1 MIINSNFFNKQLSNK
16 DENFLL
22 KTSESKSKS
31 SLDKDFSIDISKSQ
45 KINLSIN
52 DFKIIQKIGKGS
64 YAKVVLATKLQTN
77 ENFAIKIINKKFI
90 EKQNKVNEVHI
101 ERQIISIVS
110 HTNIIK
116 LYYAFHN
123 EKNLYY
129 VYEHAKNGDLRDYL
143 YLYGIPS
150 YTFSRYII
158 AEIVSAL
165 EYLHL
170 NNIVHRDLKPENI
183 VLNDEFH
190 IKLVK

>member
-1 MIINSNFFNKQLSNK
+1 MIINSNFSNQQLSIK

-22 KTSESKSKS
+22 TTSESKSKS
-31 SLDKDFSIDISKSQ
+31 SLEKDFSIDKSKSE

-90 EKQNKVNEVHI
+90 EMKNKVNEVHI

-110 HTNIIK
+110 HPNIIK

-123 EKNLYY
+123 EKKLYY

-143 YLYGIPS
+143 DLYGIPS